1 MGHGEGKG
9 GDGAWPG
16 HMAVMYQAGGE
27 AKKSSVDQDVRHLA
41 FEPWRRVSTSSV
53 ITRKR
58 RRM

>member
-1 MGHGEGKG
+1 
-9 GDGAWPG
+9 
-16 HMAVMYQAGGE
+16 MAVMYQAGGE